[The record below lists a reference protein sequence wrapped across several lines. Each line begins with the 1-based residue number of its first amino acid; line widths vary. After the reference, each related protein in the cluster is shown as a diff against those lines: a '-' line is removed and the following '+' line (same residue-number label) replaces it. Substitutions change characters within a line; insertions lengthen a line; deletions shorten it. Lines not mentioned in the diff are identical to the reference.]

1 MCTEILKCTIL
12 MIAVDNGGSECMCDS
27 QGRWEISES
36 PSQFHCKP
44 KTALKKK
51 KVFKKHKNQH

>member
-51 KVFKKHKNQH
+51 SL